1 MNIGVIGPGNIGE
14 VIIRKLRDQGY
25 RVKMANARGPESLKD
40 LSAKT
45 GAIPVSV
52 EQVVQ
57 DVDMLF
63 MVVPQKAIPELPK
76 GLLNKARKE
85 TIVIDV
91 GNYYP
96 FRDGRIDE
104 LENGLTE
111 SVWVERQIGRPVI
124 KVLNTIPSKAL
135 MAAGRPAGSKDRV
148 ALPISGDNTKAK
160 EIVAQLIHRI
170 GFDSVDA
177 GTIAESWRQQPGSRV
192 YCTNPTKEELR
203 LWLKKVDRSSRADNR
218 EKGLKAYYPT
228 RDADYQAQI
237 KAHRSVLINGIK
249 Q

>member
-1 MNIGVIGPGNIGE
+1 MNFGVIGPGNIGE
-14 VIIRKLRDQGY
+14 VIVRKLRDAGY
-25 RVKMANARGPESLKD
+25 PVNMANARGPESLRD
-40 LSAKT
+40 LAAKT
-45 GAIPVSV
+45 GATPVAL

-63 MVVPQKAIPELPK
+63 IVVPQKAIPGLPE
-76 GLLNKARKE
+76 GLLKKAKTE
-85 TIVIDV
+85 TIVVDV

-111 SVWVERQIGRPVI
+111 SVWVERQIGRPVV
-124 KVLNTIPSKAL
+124 KTLNTIPSKAL
-135 MAAGRPAGSKDRV
+135 MASGRPAGSRDRV
-148 ALPISGDNTKAK
+148 ALPISGDDNKVK
-160 EIVAQLIHRI
+160 EIVAQLIDRI

-177 GTIAESWRQQPGSRV
+177 GTIAESWRQQPGSPV
-192 YCTNPTKEELR
+192 YCTNPTKEELQ
-203 LWLKKVDRSSRADNR
+203 LWLKKVDRSSLATDR

-237 KAHRSVLINGIK
+237 KAHRSVLVK
-249 Q
+249 E